1 MKVAL
6 GGTFNPLHDGHK
18 ALLRK
23 VVELSKADEIVIG
36 LTSDD
41 MARERYR
48 TVLSYTVRAEN
59 IKQYMKR
66 EYGVDVRIIELFD
79 RFGITLDEEIDS
91 IVVSPETVVVADEI
105 NELRKD
111 RGCKAMKVIVVDHV
125 LAEDGDI
132 ISSTRIKKGEIDK
145 HGRLLE

>member
-6 GGTFNPLHDGHK
+6 GGTFEPLHDGHK

-23 VVELSKADEIVIG
+23 VVALSGEDEIIIG

-48 TVLSYTVRAEN
+48 TVLSFVVRSEN

-66 EYGVDVRIIELFD
+66 EHGVDVRTVELFD
-79 RFGITLDEEIDS
+79 QFGITLEEEIDC
-91 IVVSPETVVVADEI
+91 IVVSPETMGVAEEI
-105 NELRKD
+105 NKLRED
-111 RGCKAMKVIVVDHV
+111 RGCKAMEIVVIDHV
-125 LAEDGDI
+125 RAEDGGI
-132 ISSTRIKKGEIDK
+132 ISTTRIKKGEIDK
-145 HGRLLE
+145 HGRLLG